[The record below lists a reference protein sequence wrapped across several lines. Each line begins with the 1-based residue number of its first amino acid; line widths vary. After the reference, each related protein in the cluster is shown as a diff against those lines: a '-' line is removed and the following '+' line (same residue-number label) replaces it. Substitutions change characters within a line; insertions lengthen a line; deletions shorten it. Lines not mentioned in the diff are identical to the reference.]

1 MKPSLLLVGLG
12 NPGAQYEQTRHNA
25 GFRAL
30 DVLSDA
36 FGVGQWSEKQKY
48 LSCVQEGHVVTAP
61 VFLAKPQ
68 TYMNRSGEA
77 VQKLINFFKL
87 DPSQQLIVLC
97 DDVDLPLGE
106 LRLRRRGGPGTHN
119 GLKSVVHA
127 IGEDFPRVRIGLGA
141 PPAGVDLTAW
151 VLSALSQEET
161 DAIDGALKELPR
173 MVREFVLDGSKDT

>member
-30 DVLSDA
+30 DVLSDD
-36 FGVGQWSEKQKY
+36 FGVGEWSEKQKY
-48 LSCVQEGHVVTAP
+48 LSMVQEGHVVTAP

-77 VQKLINFFKL
+77 VQKLVTFFKL
-87 DPSQQLIVLC
+87 DPSQQLLVLS

-106 LRLRRRGGPGTHN
+106 IRLRRKGGPGTHN
-119 GLKSVVHA
+119 GLKSIVHV
-127 IGEDFPRVRIGLGA
+127 IGEEFLRIRIGLGS
-141 PPAGVDLTAW
+141 PPAGVDLAAW
-151 VLSALSQEET
+151 VLSVFSEEE
-161 DAIDGALKELPR
+161 AKVIDDALKDLPR
-173 MVREFVLDGSKDT
+173 IVREFVLDASEDS